1 MSNHISCQI
10 LNVQWRDTNQFP
22 IGRIARG
29 LHQRNL
35 VRKNTIGPIII
46 IIYSTPK
53 VITEKITENQTSRHI
68 KSQNWIKRT
77 GKLRTRCQT
86 QKNVKSIKRNKYIN
100 ERGTFNSNNKSLV
113 DQSATIDHRPST
125 GTDLSTQYKST
136 L

>member
-1 MSNHISCQI
+1 M
-10 LNVQWRDTNQFP
+10 
-22 IGRIARG
+22 
-29 LHQRNL
+29 
-35 VRKNTIGPIII
+35 I
-46 IIYSTPK
+46 IIYSTRSK

-113 DQSATIDHRPST
+113 DQSATIDHRPASIYLPST
-125 GTDLSTQYKST
+125 SPPYNSHINVHFPNTKTSRKPSISVRKLSGIFVNFHTMLHEPMT
-136 L
+136 PF